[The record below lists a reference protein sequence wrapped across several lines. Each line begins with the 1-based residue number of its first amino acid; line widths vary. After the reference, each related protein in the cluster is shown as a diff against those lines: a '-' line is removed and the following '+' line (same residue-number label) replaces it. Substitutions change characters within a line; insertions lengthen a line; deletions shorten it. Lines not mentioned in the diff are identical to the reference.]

1 MCDNKLTQLIY
12 KKKELTLIEMLIVA
26 TETNK
31 TYVGGDICYN
41 PNKGFYWRGSNT
53 PYGGHFDASEFNNRN
68 FTWVECP
75 DENPIE
81 LADRECLL
89 NLAKDLYNQLQAAES
104 IGDCVYLIDTYATA
118 FDTQIKK
125 LTKGVD

>member
-1 MCDNKLTQLIY
+1 MHNNELAQLIY
-12 KKKELTLIEMLIVA
+12 KEKELTLIEMLTVA
-26 TETNK
+26 TFTNK

-53 PYGGHFDASEFNNRN
+53 PYEGHFDASEFNNRN
-68 FTWVECP
+68 FTWAECP
-75 DENPIE
+75 DENPIK

-89 NLAKDLYNQLQAAES
+89 KLVKDLYDKLQEAEL
-104 IGDCVYLIDTYATA
+104 IGDCVYLIDNYATA